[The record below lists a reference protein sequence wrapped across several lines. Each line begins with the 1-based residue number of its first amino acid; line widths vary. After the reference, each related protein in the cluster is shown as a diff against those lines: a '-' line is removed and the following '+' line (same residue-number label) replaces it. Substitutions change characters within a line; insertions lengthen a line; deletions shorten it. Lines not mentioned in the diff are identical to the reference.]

1 MSQSTRLFTTINF
14 AGKTYNSLN
23 EVEKDLRE
31 VEERIED
38 LKSNLRVLAYMTEPN
53 KMKPEEVSVSEYLDA
68 NVNYLYS
75 EFEELFVKRYK
86 LEMLLEE
93 WNMCH
98 NNEGLGINPPDEIK
112 YKSFIDGDFVYT
124 EKHPTNES
132 LLS

>member
-23 EVEKDLRE
+23 EV
-31 VEERIED
+31 RIELQDIEIRIND

-53 KMKPEEVSVSEYLDA
+53 KMKPEDATASEYLDA
-68 NVNYLYS
+68 NVNYLYT
-75 EFEELFVKRYK
+75 EFEDLFVKRYK
-86 LEMLLEE
+86 LEMLIEE
-93 WNMCH
+93 WDKCH
-98 NNEGLGINPPDEIK
+98 NNEGLGINPPEEVK
-112 YKSFIDGDFVYT
+112 YRSFIDGDFVYT

>member
-23 EVEKDLRE
+23 DVEKDLRE

-53 KMKPEEVSVSEYLDA
+53 KMKPEDATASEYLDA
-68 NVNYLYS
+68 NVNYLYT

-132 LLS
+132 LL

>member
-23 EVEKDLRE
+23 EV
-31 VEERIED
+31 RIELQDIEIRIND

-53 KMKPEEVSVSEYLDA
+53 KMKPEEASVSEYLDA
-68 NVNYLYS
+68 NINYLYT

-86 LEMLLEE
+86 LEMLLDE
-93 WNMCH
+93 WDKCH
-98 NNEGLGINPPDEIK
+98 NNEGLGINPTDDIK

-124 EKHPTNES
+124 VKHPTNES

>member
-14 AGKTYNSLN
+14 AGKTYNYLDDVR
-23 EVEKDLRE
+23 VELQDIE
-31 VEERIED
+31 TRIED

-53 KMKPEEVSVSEYLDA
+53 KMKPEDATASEYLDA
-68 NVNYLYS
+68 NVNYLYT

-86 LEMLLEE
+86 LEMLIEE
-93 WNMCH
+93 WGKCH
-98 NNEGLGINPPDEIK
+98 DNEGLGINPPDDVK

-124 EKHPTNES
+124 VKHPTNES

>member
-23 EVEKDLRE
+23 EVENELQE
-31 VEERIED
+31 VEAHIED
-38 LKSNLRVLAYMTEPN
+38 LKSNLRVLAYITEPN
-53 KMKPEEVSVSEYLDA
+53 KMKPEDATASEYLDA
-68 NVNYLYS
+68 NVNYLYT

-86 LEMLLEE
+86 LEMLIEE
-93 WNMCH
+93 WDKCH

-124 EKHPTNES
+124 EKHPTKES

>member
-53 KMKPEEVSVSEYLDA
+53 KMKPEDATASEYLDA

-124 EKHPTNES
+124 VKHPTNES

>member
-23 EVEKDLRE
+23 DVENELRE

-53 KMKPEEVSVSEYLDA
+53 KMKPEDATASEYLDA
-68 NVNYLYS
+68 NVNYLYT

-86 LEMLLEE
+86 LEMLIEE
-93 WNMCH
+93 WDKCH
-98 NNEGLGINPPDEIK
+98 NNEGLGINLPDDVK

-124 EKHPTNES
+124 VKHPTNES

>member
-23 EVEKDLRE
+23 DVRVELQDIE
-31 VEERIED
+31 TRIED

-53 KMKPEEVSVSEYLDA
+53 KMKPEDATASEYLDA

-86 LEMLLEE
+86 LEMLIEE
-93 WNMCH
+93 WDKCH
-98 NNEGLGINPPDEIK
+98 NNEGLGINPPDDVK

-124 EKHPTNES
+124 EKHPTKES

>member
-14 AGKTYNSLN
+14 AGKTYNYLDDVR
-23 EVEKDLRE
+23 VELQDIE
-31 VEERIED
+31 TRIAEI
-38 LKSNLRVLAYMTEPN
+38 KSNLRVLAYMTEPN
-53 KMKPEEVSVSEYLDA
+53 KMKPEDATASEYLDA
-68 NVNYLYS
+68 NVNYLYT

-86 LEMLLEE
+86 LEMLIEE
-93 WNMCH
+93 WDKCH
-98 NNEGLGINPPDEIK
+98 NNEGLGINPPDDVK

>member
-23 EVEKDLRE
+23 DVRVELQDIE
-31 VEERIED
+31 TRIED

-53 KMKPEEVSVSEYLDA
+53 KMKPEDATASEYLDA

-124 EKHPTNES
+124 EKHPTKES

>member
-53 KMKPEEVSVSEYLDA
+53 KMKPEDATASEYLDA

>member
-14 AGKTYNSLN
+14 AGKTYNSLK
-23 EVEKDLRE
+23 EVENELQDIE
-31 VEERIED
+31 IRIND

-53 KMKPEEVSVSEYLDA
+53 KMKPEDVTVSEYLEA
-68 NVNYLYS
+68 NVNYLYT

-86 LEMLLEE
+86 LEMLLDE
-93 WNMCH
+93 WDKCH
-98 NNEGLGINPPDEIK
+98 NNEGLGINPPDDVK

-124 EKHPTNES
+124 VKHPTNES

>member
-14 AGKTYNSLN
+14 VGKTYNSLN

-53 KMKPEEVSVSEYLDA
+53 KMKPEDATASEYLDA

-98 NNEGLGINPPDEIK
+98 NNEGLGINPPDDVK

-124 EKHPTNES
+124 VKHPTNES

>member
-14 AGKTYNSLN
+14 LGKSYNSIN
-23 EVEKDLRE
+23 EVENELRD
-31 VEERIED
+31 VEARIND

-53 KMKPEEVSVSEYLDA
+53 KMKPEDVTVSEYLDE

-75 EFEELFVKRYK
+75 ELEELFIKRYK
-86 LEMLLEE
+86 LEILLEE
-93 WNMCH
+93 WDKCH
-98 NNEGLGINPPDEIK
+98 NNEGLGINPPDDVK

-124 EKHPTNES
+124 IKHPTNKS

>member
-53 KMKPEEVSVSEYLDA
+53 KMKPEDATASEYLDA
-68 NVNYLYS
+68 NVNYLYT

-86 LEMLLEE
+86 LEMLIEE
-93 WNMCH
+93 WDKCH

-124 EKHPTNES
+124 EKHPTKES

>member
-14 AGKTYNSLN
+14 AGKTYNSLK
-23 EVEKDLRE
+23 EVENELQDIE
-31 VEERIED
+31 IRIND

-53 KMKPEEVSVSEYLDA
+53 KMKPEDATVSEYLEA
-68 NVNYLYS
+68 NVNYLYT

-86 LEMLLEE
+86 LEMLIEE
-93 WNMCH
+93 WDKCH
-98 NNEGLGINPPDEIK
+98 NNEGLGINPPDDVK

-124 EKHPTNES
+124 EKHPTKES

>member
-14 AGKTYNSLN
+14 AGKTYNSLI
-23 EVEKDLRE
+23 EV
-31 VEERIED
+31 RIELQDIEIRIND

-53 KMKPEEVSVSEYLDA
+53 KMKPEDATVSEYLDA
-68 NVNYLYS
+68 NVNYLYT

-86 LEMLLEE
+86 LEMLLDE
-93 WNMCH
+93 WDKCH

-112 YKSFIDGDFVYT
+112 YRSFIDGDFVYT

>member
-23 EVEKDLRE
+23 EVKNELQDIE
-31 VEERIED
+31 IRIND

-53 KMKPEEVSVSEYLDA
+53 KMKPEDATVSEYLDA

-86 LEMLLEE
+86 LEMLIEE
-93 WNMCH
+93 WDKCH
-98 NNEGLGINPPDEIK
+98 NNEGLGINPPDDVK

-124 EKHPTNES
+124 VKHPTNES

>member
-23 EVEKDLRE
+23 EV
-31 VEERIED
+31 RIELQDIEIRIND

-53 KMKPEEVSVSEYLDA
+53 KMKPEDVTASEYLDA
-68 NVNYLYS
+68 NVNYLYT
-75 EFEELFVKRYK
+75 EFEDLFVKRYK
-86 LEMLLEE
+86 LELLIEE
-93 WNMCH
+93 WDKCH
-98 NNEGLGINPPDEIK
+98 NNEGLGINPPEEVK
-112 YKSFIDGDFVYT
+112 YRSFIDGDFVYT

>member
-53 KMKPEEVSVSEYLDA
+53 KMKPEDATASEYLDA

-98 NNEGLGINPPDEIK
+98 NNEGLGINPPDDVK

-124 EKHPTNES
+124 EKHPTKES

>member
-23 EVEKDLRE
+23 DVRVELQDIE
-31 VEERIED
+31 TRIED

-53 KMKPEEVSVSEYLDA
+53 KMKPEDATASEYLDA
-68 NVNYLYS
+68 NVNYLYT

-86 LEMLLEE
+86 LEMLIEE
-93 WNMCH
+93 WDKCH
-98 NNEGLGINPPDEIK
+98 NNEGLGINPPNEIK

-124 EKHPTNES
+124 EKHPTKES

>member
-14 AGKTYNSLN
+14 AGKTYNYLDD
-23 EVEKDLRE
+23 VEKDLRE

-53 KMKPEEVSVSEYLDA
+53 KMKPEDATVSEYLDA
-68 NVNYLYS
+68 NVDYLYT

-86 LEMLLEE
+86 LEMLIEE
-93 WNMCH
+93 WDKCH
-98 NNEGLGINPPDEIK
+98 NNEGLGINPPDDVK

-132 LLS
+132 LL

>member
-53 KMKPEEVSVSEYLDA
+53 KMKPEDATVSEYLDA
-68 NVNYLYS
+68 NVNYLYT

-93 WNMCH
+93 WDMCH
-98 NNEGLGINPPDEIK
+98 NNEGLGINPPDNIK

-124 EKHPTNES
+124 EKHPTKES